1 MSTNSAKKGSGHRN
15 RGPKWDDVKKSE
27 RRVPKTSGTPE
38 SGSLP
43 MSQNVAIDTANSP
56 GSVQPCV
63 AIDTSNSP
71 GFLQP
76 GVASSP
82 ILPQEESIATPSAE
96 DLAVAE
102 AIDAIEELTSDFDA
116 TSIEAGPSKRTP
128 KATKQRKKQNPKLET
143 TAGPSQKKESGTC
156 SVNDSPKNTYNGPF
170 PTDAAY
176 ENNPASSDSSIWED
190 DQSWNTPNYL
200 SFDPTRLLVFRMKP
214 QSKTMRQRFASMKQK
229 AVEIATDT
237 DWVKGAMA
245 SMRIKAGGENSRRKE
260 KNDENS
266 RTGSKDTSDLSLRGG
281 AGDISSLNRGGSDI
295 FGFGG
300 GSDACVSIYA
310 HTFTQ
315 HSVHLT
321 M

>member
-27 RRVPKTSGTPE
+27 RRVAKTSGTPE

-43 MSQNVAIDTANSP
+43 TSRNVVIDTVNSP
-56 GSVQPCV
+56 GSV
-63 AIDTSNSP
+63 
-71 GFLQP
+71 QP

-96 DLAVAE
+96 DLAVAD

-128 KATKQRKKQNPKLET
+128 KATKQRKTQNTKSET
-143 TAGPSQKKESGTC
+143 TAGPSQKKESRTW

-176 ENNPASSDSSIWED
+176 ENGPVSSDSSLWED

-200 SFDPTRLLVFRMKP
+200 SFDPARLLVFRMKP
-214 QSKTMRQRFASMKQK
+214 QHKTMRQRFASMKQK

-237 DWVKGAMA
+237 DWVKEAMA

-266 RTGSKDTSDLSLRGG
+266 RTGSKETSDLSLRGG
-281 AGDISSLNRGGSDI
+281 AGDISSLNGGGSDI

-315 HSVHLT
+315 
-321 M
+321 